1 LAQAVKR
8 SWATIARCTHLE
20 VHPGLTTKRFIAT
33 IALIVLMVL
42 LNSDEREVAA
52 FVVAVL
58 ILRRGAAPAP
68 C

>member
-1 LAQAVKR
+1 VLHVE
-8 SWATIARCTHLE
+8 I
-20 VHPGLTTKRFIAT
+20 HPWLTTKSFIAT

-42 LNSDEREVAA
+42 LNGDEREVAA